1 MEPIVIKLGGAAIS
15 NPHSVKT
22 LAQSVAYLK
31 SQGESVVVVHGGGP
45 MINQMLTERG
55 IKWSFFEGQRITTP
69 EMMSVI
75 VEALTEVNHMICQEL
90 LNCGVAVRS
99 MPGNVYPLFY
109 CQSAIPELGMVG
121 KINHVDS
128 QQITS
133 ALADGFVPVV
143 TPVGI
148 DNKGQSYNINADW
161 GASSLAAS
169 LSARSLIFATDQRG
183 ILDFQGLPYDGI
195 TLADLRILMKK
206 GVVSGGML
214 AKCRSIE
221 QALLDGV
228 GRVCVTHALELLNLV
243 ETKSGGTVCVSM
255 SRLDYALK
263 MKESSYAVCS

>member
-15 NPHSVKT
+15 NPESVKT

-45 MINQMLTERG
+45 MINQLLTERG

-75 VEALTEVNHMICQEL
+75 VEALTDVNHMICQEL
-90 LNCGVAVRS
+90 LNYGVAVRS
-99 MPGNVYPLFY
+99 MPGNLYPLFY
-109 CQSAIPELGMVG
+109 CQSADPKLGLVG
-121 KINHVDS
+121 QINHVDS
-128 QQITS
+128 QLIHS
-133 ALADGFVPVV
+133 AIGDGFVPVV

-148 DNKGQSYNINADW
+148 DHIGHRYNINADW
-161 GASSLAAS
+161 GASSLATS
-169 LSARSLIFATDQRG
+169 LVARSLIFATDQRG

-195 TLADLRILMKK
+195 TLADLRILIKK

-221 QALLDGV
+221 QALVDGV
-228 GRVCVTHALELLNLV
+228 GRVCVTHALELFNLV

-263 MKESSYAVCS
+263 MRENSYAVCS